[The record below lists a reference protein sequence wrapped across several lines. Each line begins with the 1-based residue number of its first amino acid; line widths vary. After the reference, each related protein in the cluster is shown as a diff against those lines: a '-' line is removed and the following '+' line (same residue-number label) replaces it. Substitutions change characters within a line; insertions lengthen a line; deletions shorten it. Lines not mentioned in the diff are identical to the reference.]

1 MPQLRRLYDHTLYG
15 ALGGLGGW
23 LLFGELVDKGWPWW
37 LSAVIGGG
45 LIGATLGGLLL
56 GLESL
61 LDGAWRRCARFMAV
75 GILVGLVGGAV
86 GFLLGEAVH
95 YTLLPSTDAPL
106 VLRIVGALLDR
117 ALGWML
123 FGLAIGVAEGLAMRS
138 WRKIGYG
145 AVGGT
150 LGGLLGGSLFGLL
163 MALFTP
169 GETAYLWGQ
178 MLGLV
183 TLGGSIGLLTAL
195 VEDMLRPAS
204 LRVLRGWREGRD
216 YPLLKS
222 DTLVG
227 RDEAADV
234 LLLRDRQVARQ
245 HARIRQIGDRYVLE
259 RLDGSPEFTLRN
271 HEPVLDQ
278 ADLQDGDR
286 LQFGQTVLRFSRRIT
301 PQRQQAPGTVL
312 SASPA

>member
-15 ALGGLGGW
+15 ALGGLAGW
-23 LLFGELVDKGWPWW
+23 LLFGELVDKDWPWW
-37 LSAVIGGG
+37 WAALIGGS
-45 LIGATLGGLLL
+45 LIGAALGGLLL
-56 GLESL
+56 GLEPL
-61 LDGAWRRCARFMAV
+61 LDRTWRRGARFMAF
-75 GILVGLVGGAV
+75 GILLGVIGGAA
-86 GFLLGEAVH
+86 GFWVGEAVH
-95 YTLLPSTDAPL
+95 YSLLPSADAPP

-123 FGLAIGVAEGLAMRS
+123 FGLAVGVAEGLAMRS

-150 LGGLLGGSLFGLL
+150 LGGLVGGSLFGLL
-163 MALFTP
+163 MALFSP

-183 TLGGSIGLLTAL
+183 TLGGMIGLLTAL
-195 VEDMLRPAS
+195 VEDLLRPGS
-204 LRVLRGWREGRD
+204 LRVLRGWREGREF
-216 YPLLKS
+216 PLLKTE
-222 DTLVG
+222 TLLG
-227 RDEAADV
+227 RDESADV
-234 LLLRDRQVARQ
+234 LLLGDRQVARR
-245 HARIRQIGDRYVLE
+245 HARIRQVGDRYILE
-259 RLDGSPEFTLRN
+259 RLDGPPEFTLRN
-271 HEPVLDQ
+271 HEPVLDR

-301 PQRQQAPGTVL
+301 PERQRAPGTVL

>member
-23 LLFGELVDKGWPWW
+23 LLFGELVAKDWPWW
-37 LSAVIGGG
+37 LSAVTGGS
-45 LIGATLGGLLL
+45 LIGATIGGLLP
-56 GLESL
+56 GLEPL
-61 LDGAWRRCARFMAV
+61 LDGAWRRCARFTAV
-75 GILVGLVGGAV
+75 GILLGLVGGAL
-86 GFLLGEAVH
+86 GFWVGEAVH
-95 YTLLPSTDAPL
+95 YALLPSADAPPF
-106 VLRIVGALLDR
+106 IQIAGALLDR

-123 FGLAIGVAEGLAMRS
+123 FGLAIGVAEGLALHS

-150 LGGLLGGSLFGLL
+150 LGGLVGGSFFGLL
-163 MALFTP
+163 MALFSP
-169 GETAYLWGQ
+169 GETIYLWGQ
-178 MLGLV
+178 MLGLI

-195 VEDMLRPAS
+195 VEDLLRPAS
-204 LRVLRGWREGRD
+204 LRVLQGWREGREH
-216 YPLLKS
+216 PLLKT
-222 DTLVG
+222 DVLIG
-227 RDEAADV
+227 RDESADV
-234 LLLRDRQVARQ
+234 LLLRDRQVARH

-259 RLDGSPEFTLRN
+259 RLDGMPEYTLRN
-271 HEPVLDQ
+271 HEPVFDR

-301 PQRQQAPGTVL
+301 PVRQQAPGPVL